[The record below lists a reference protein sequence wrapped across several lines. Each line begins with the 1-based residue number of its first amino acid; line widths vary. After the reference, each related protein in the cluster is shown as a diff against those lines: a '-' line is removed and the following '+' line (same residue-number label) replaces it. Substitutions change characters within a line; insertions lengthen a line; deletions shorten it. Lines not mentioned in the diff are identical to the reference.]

1 SYSSLLLL
9 SFFFSMLPPPPRSTL
24 FPYTTLF
31 RSPEL
36 DAQLTAGQIQ
46 RGRVRGIPV
55 SLQSVAPAALLAQG
69 QKLML
74 ADDVSREAIGVGL
87 RLPLGRR
94 ERVDLPVRL
103 LERLAD
109 GVFFKPVSPCLH
121 Q

>member
-1 SYSSLLLL
+1 MGEPGASASALLLHA
-9 SFFFSMLPPPPRSTL
+9 
-24 FPYTTLF
+24 F
-31 RSPEL
+31 RPEL

-94 ERVDLPVRL
+94 ERVDLPMRL

-109 GVFFKPVSPCLH
+109 GVSFEPVSPRLH
-121 Q
+121 PIDGGR